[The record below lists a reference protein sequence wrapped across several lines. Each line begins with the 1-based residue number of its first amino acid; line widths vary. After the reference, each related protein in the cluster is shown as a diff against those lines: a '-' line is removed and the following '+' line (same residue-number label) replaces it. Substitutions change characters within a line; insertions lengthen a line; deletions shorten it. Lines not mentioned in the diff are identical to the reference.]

1 MLQRNKEN
9 RELRKRNRERMTD
22 TYHQLL
28 DIGKST
34 VLSQVTVD
42 KMEDIRKKTQKKEEL
57 DKAVYFKKMLYLA
70 LGMALILLLVWL
82 LVLRK
87 ALFNS

>member
-1 MLQRNKEN
+1 
-9 RELRKRNRERMTD
+9 MTD

-42 KMEDIRKKTQKKEEL
+42 KMEDIRKKTQEKEEL
-57 DKAVYFKKMLYLA
+57 DKAVYFKKMLYLDFGNGTDSS
-70 LGMALILLLVWL
+70 LGMATCFKKSLIQQVECQ
-82 LVLRK
+82 
-87 ALFNS
+87 

>member
-42 KMEDIRKKTQKKEEL
+42 KMEDIRKKTQEKEEL
-57 DKAVYFKKMLYLA
+57 DKAVYFRFLS
-70 LGMALILLLVWL
+70 V
-82 LVLRK
+82 
-87 ALFNS
+87 

>member
-42 KMEDIRKKTQKKEEL
+42 KMEDIRKKTQEKEEL
-57 DKAVYFKKMLYLA
+57 DKAS
-70 LGMALILLLVWL
+70 IL
-82 LVLRK
+82 RRC
-87 ALFNS
+87 FI